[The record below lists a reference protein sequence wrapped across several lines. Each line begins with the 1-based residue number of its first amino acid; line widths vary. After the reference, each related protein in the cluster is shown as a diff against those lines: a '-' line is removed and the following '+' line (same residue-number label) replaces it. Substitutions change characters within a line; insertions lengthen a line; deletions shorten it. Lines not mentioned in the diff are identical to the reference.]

1 MSRNE
6 LKARWVDGETTYGMW
21 SVTGSTFVAELMALE
36 GPDYVC
42 LDIQHG
48 LIGYDAFLAC
58 LYGLARTGSTPVVRV
73 PANDG
78 GWIGKVLDAG
88 AEVVIVPMIETA
100 EQAEQAVRSCRYF
113 PQGNRSVGP
122 VRAAQTLGGDPDV
135 ANREVACLLMIETAL
150 GVANAAEICSVPGVD
165 GIYVGPGDLALTYG
179 LPPTLT
185 PQPGPHADGIW
196 AVRDECLR
204 NGIVAGVQCRN
215 AAGARRMQAEG
226 FRMLTVA
233 TDAHLIRSAVRSEL
247 AEAGA
252 RPRLATEAAASP
264 YS

>member
-6 LKARWVDGETTYGMW
+6 LKARWLDGGTTYGLW
-21 SVTGSTFVAELMALE
+21 SVTGSTFVTELMALE

-48 LIGYDAFLAC
+48 LIGYDAFLSC

-100 EQAEQAVRSCRYF
+100 EQAEQAVRSCRYY

-122 VRAAQTLGGDPDV
+122 IRAAQTLGGDHRR
-135 ANREVACLLMIETAL
+135 RE
-150 GVANAAEICSVPGVD
+150 PGGRLPAD
-165 GIYVGPGDLALTYG
+165 DRDRAGRRQRGGDLLGAG
-179 LPPTLT
+179 CRR
-185 PQPGPHADGIW
+185 H
-196 AVRDECLR
+196 LR
-204 NGIVAGVQCRN
+204 G
-215 AAGARRMQAEG
+215 
-226 FRMLTVA
+226 TW
-233 TDAHLIRSAVRSEL
+233 
-247 AEAGA
+247 
-252 RPRLATEAAASP
+252 
-264 YS
+264 

>member
-6 LKARWVDGETTYGMW
+6 LKGRWAEGATTYGLW
-21 SVTGSTFVAELMALE
+21 SVTGSPFVTEIVALE

-48 LIGYDAFLAC
+48 LIGYEGFLSC
-58 LYGLARTGSTPVVRV
+58 LYGLARTGTTPVVRV
-73 PANDG
+73 PANDS

-88 AEVVIVPMIETA
+88 AEAVIIPMIETA
-100 EQAEQAVRSCRYF
+100 EQAEQAVRSCRYY
-113 PQGNRSVGP
+113 PLGHRSVGP
-122 VRAAQTLGGDPDV
+122 IRAAQTLGGDPEI

-150 GVANAAEICSVPGVD
+150 GVRNAAEICAVPGVD

-196 AVRDECLR
+196 AVRDECAR
-204 NGIVAGVQCRN
+204 NGIVAGVQCRS
-215 AAGARRMQAEG
+215 AEGALQMRDEG

-233 TDAHLIRSAVRSEL
+233 TDAHLIRSAARSEL
-247 AEAGA
+247 AVMGVEP
-252 RPRLATEAAASP
+252 RPGTEITASP